1 MFSKNVVLLLLLLL
15 LLLRR
20 SYNPASLHNCCSST
34 PEWRVPHTSNIKMQ
48 KILNN
53 FPLQNGLRV
62 LTFDRHHAMLV
73 VSKPSPN
80 NLFPGYGIVKVKLNI
95 SLQKYCH
102 VSLKFVGLQ
111 YLHIKVCFVTYF
123 TELCWCLV
131 QLNLKTGFH
140 MIVRI
145 IPVVSKNVQTIGMI
159 IWKHY
164 PDDRKW
170 PERLRRPWSLG

>member
-1 MFSKNVVLLLLLLL
+1 
-15 LLLRR
+15 
-20 SYNPASLHNCCSST
+20 
-34 PEWRVPHTSNIKMQ
+34 
-48 KILNN
+48 
-53 FPLQNGLRV
+53 
-62 LTFDRHHAMLV
+62 MLV

-131 QLNLKTGFH
+131 QLNLKTWFPYDRPDH
-140 MIVRI
+140 PSRLKKC
-145 IPVVSKNVQTIGMI
+145 S
-159 IWKHY
+159 
-164 PDDRKW
+164 DDRDDHMETL
-170 PERLRRPWSLG
+170 PRRLQMTRTTETTLIAWIELSSIRMIGTIM

>member
-1 MFSKNVVLLLLLLL
+1 MLYYYYYYEGDHIALQVYIIVAAPHLNEEFHIQAILKFKKN
-15 LLLRR
+15 
-20 SYNPASLHNCCSST
+20 
-34 PEWRVPHTSNIKMQ
+34 
-48 KILNN
+48 LNN

-62 LTFDRHHAMLV
+62 LTFDRHHVMLV

-111 YLHIKVCFVTYF
+111 CLHIKVCFLTYF

-170 PERLRRPWSLG
+170 AGRLRQPRLLG